1 MVNRVFVA
9 DLKRECRGGGAVRL
23 KTATAQN
30 RFRQTCLKISLY
42 FSFIKA
48 GFWFWLCFFFFFYI
62 SVSVQ
67 TRYILVLFSQYR
79 CKTKDDSYC
88 CTRSQGRRDGGA
100 EVWAAL
106 AFPPP
111 SLLDPALLSSAAA
124 QQVYPSPTPLNIFL
138 DSPRRCPSLATL
150 VSVSRVGNENRTVR
164 DAVPVALDGVCQP
177 LPRCG

>member
-30 RFRQTCLKISLY
+30 HFRQTCLKISLY

-48 GFWFWLCFFFFFYI
+48 GFWFWLWFFFFLHLCKCPD
-62 SVSVQ
+62 SVHLSFIFTVSLQ
-67 TRYILVLFSQYR
+67 
-79 CKTKDDSYC
+79 D
-88 CTRSQGRRDGGA
+88 QGRFLLLHQEPGQEGRRCRGLGSSR
-100 EVWAAL
+100 L
-106 AFPPP
+106 PPP